1 MEVMMMEKKM
11 LVTQALDQRDLLVKK
26 ICDKIRK
33 ASFTETKKHN
43 EEKVMERR
51 VTQKEFEKEA
61 RSFYQQIIDL
71 IHWYDK
77 VDQAILRS
85 NAETIIETSYGTM
98 SIANALA
105 LRSRL
110 SCSNAYDSD
119 SNFEGN
125 LMMKLQ
131 EELNEKIRVMEQKN
145 KGLQNTAETMRLS
158 ILGKDTKTKDETPL
172 KVVDVY
178 VQENTTELIDP
189 LNVRK
194 KIDELNERR
203 ETILNELDTKIKVSN
218 ATTFV
223 EINL

>member
-61 RSFYQQIIDL
+61 RSSYQQIIDL

-110 SCSNAYDSD
+110 NCSNAYDSD

-194 KIDELNERR
+194 KINELNERR

-223 EINL
+223 EIN

>member
-1 MEVMMMEKKM
+1 MMEKKM

-61 RSFYQQIIDL
+61 RSSYQQIIDL

-110 SCSNAYDSD
+110 NCSNAYDSD
-119 SNFEGN
+119 SSFEGN

-223 EINL
+223 EIN

>member
-1 MEVMMMEKKM
+1 MMEKKM

-61 RSFYQQIIDL
+61 RSSYQQIIDL

-145 KGLQNTAETMRLS
+145 KGLQNAAETMRLS

-223 EINL
+223 EIN

>member
-61 RSFYQQIIDL
+61 RSSYQQIIDL

-85 NAETIIETSYGTM
+85 NAETMIETSYGTM

-110 SCSNAYDSD
+110 NCSNAYDSD

-158 ILGKDTKTKDETPL
+158 ILGKDAKTKDETPL

-194 KIDELNERR
+194 KINELNERR

-223 EINL
+223 EIN

>member
-1 MEVMMMEKKM
+1 MIGYPISLKIINQFIKKQINKDYTYKPS
-11 LVTQALDQRDLLVKK
+11 VTIMIVA
-26 ICDKIRK
+26 
-33 ASFTETKKHN
+33 HN

-61 RSFYQQIIDL
+61 RSSYQQIIDL

-110 SCSNAYDSD
+110 NCSNPYDSD

-223 EINL
+223 EIN

>member
-1 MEVMMMEKKM
+1 MMEKKM

-61 RSFYQQIIDL
+61 RSSYQQIIDL

-77 VDQAILRS
+77 VDQVILRS

-223 EINL
+223 EIN

>member
-61 RSFYQQIIDL
+61 RSSYQQIIDL

-110 SCSNAYDSD
+110 NCSNAYDSD

-158 ILGKDTKTKDETPL
+158 ILGKDKKTKDETPL

-194 KIDELNERR
+194 KINELNERR

-223 EINL
+223 EIN

>member
-1 MEVMMMEKKM
+1 MMEKKM

-61 RSFYQQIIDL
+61 RSSYQQIIDL

-145 KGLQNTAETMRLS
+145 KGLQNAAETMRLS

-194 KIDELNERR
+194 KINELNERR

-223 EINL
+223 EIN

>member
-1 MEVMMMEKKM
+1 MEKKM
-11 LVTQALDQRDLLVKK
+11 LVTQALNQRDLLVKK

-61 RSFYQQIIDL
+61 RSSYQQIIDL

-110 SCSNAYDSD
+110 NCSNAYDSD

-194 KIDELNERR
+194 KIDELNKRR

-223 EINL
+223 EIN

>member
-1 MEVMMMEKKM
+1 MEDIVMENKM

-26 ICDKIRK
+26 ICDKIYK

-51 VTQKEFEKEA
+51 ITQKEFEKEA
-61 RSFYQQIIDL
+61 RSSYQQIMDL

-85 NAETIIETSYGTM
+85 NASTMIETSYGTM
-98 SIANALA
+98 SIAHALA

-110 SCSNAYDSD
+110 KCNNSYDSD

-125 LMMKLQ
+125 LIIKLQ
-131 EELNEKIRVMEQKN
+131 EELDKKIQIMEQKN

-172 KVVDVY
+172 KVVETY
-178 VQENTTELIDP
+178 VKENTTELIDP

-194 KIDELNERR
+194 KIEELSEKR
-203 ETILNELDTKIKVSN
+203 EMILNELDTKIKVSN

-223 EINL
+223 EIN

>member
-1 MEVMMMEKKM
+1 
-11 LVTQALDQRDLLVKK
+11 
-26 ICDKIRK
+26 
-33 ASFTETKKHN
+33 
-43 EEKVMERR
+43 
-51 VTQKEFEKEA
+51 
-61 RSFYQQIIDL
+61 
-71 IHWYDK
+71 
-77 VDQAILRS
+77 
-85 NAETIIETSYGTM
+85 
-98 SIANALA
+98 
-105 LRSRL
+105 
-110 SCSNAYDSD
+110 
-119 SNFEGN
+119 
-125 LMMKLQ
+125 MMKLQ

-194 KIDELNERR
+194 KINELNERR

-223 EINL
+223 EIN

>member
-1 MEVMMMEKKM
+1 MMEKKM

-61 RSFYQQIIDL
+61 RSSYQQIIDL

-85 NAETIIETSYGTM
+85 NAETIIETSYGAM

-110 SCSNAYDSD
+110 NCSNAYDSD

-194 KIDELNERR
+194 KINELNERR

-223 EINL
+223 ETN

>member
-1 MEVMMMEKKM
+1 MEKKM

-61 RSFYQQIIDL
+61 RSSYQQIIDL

-110 SCSNAYDSD
+110 NCSNAYDSD

-223 EINL
+223 EIN

>member
-61 RSFYQQIIDL
+61 RSSYQQIIDL

-85 NAETIIETSYGTM
+85 NAETIIETSYGAM

-110 SCSNAYDSD
+110 NCSNAYDSD

-158 ILGKDTKTKDETPL
+158 ILGKDTKPKDETPL

-194 KIDELNERR
+194 KINELNERR

-223 EINL
+223 EIN

>member
-1 MEVMMMEKKM
+1 MMEKKM

-43 EEKVMERR
+43 EEKVMERK

-61 RSFYQQIIDL
+61 RSSYQQIIDL

-85 NAETIIETSYGTM
+85 NAETIIETSYGAM

-110 SCSNAYDSD
+110 NCSNAYDSD

-125 LMMKLQ
+125 LMMKLE

-194 KIDELNERR
+194 KINELNERR

-223 EINL
+223 EIN

>member
-1 MEVMMMEKKM
+1 MMEKKM

-43 EEKVMERR
+43 EEKVMDRK

-61 RSFYQQIIDL
+61 RSSYQQIIDL

-85 NAETIIETSYGTM
+85 NAETMIETSYGTM

-110 SCSNAYDSD
+110 NCSNAYDSD

-223 EINL
+223 EIN

>member
-43 EEKVMERR
+43 EEKVMERK

-61 RSFYQQIIDL
+61 RSSYQQIIDL

-77 VDQAILRS
+77 VDQAILLS
-85 NAETIIETSYGTM
+85 NAETMIETSYGTM

-110 SCSNAYDSD
+110 NCSNAYDSD

-172 KVVDVY
+172 KVVDAY

-223 EINL
+223 EIN

>member
-1 MEVMMMEKKM
+1 MMEKKM

-61 RSFYQQIIDL
+61 RSSYQQIIDL

-110 SCSNAYDSD
+110 NCSNAYDSD

-158 ILGKDTKTKDETPL
+158 ILGKDKKTKDETPL

-194 KIDELNERR
+194 KINELNERR

-223 EINL
+223 EIN

>member
-1 MEVMMMEKKM
+1 MMEQKM

-61 RSFYQQIIDL
+61 RSSYQQIIDL

-85 NAETIIETSYGTM
+85 NAETMIETSYGTM

-110 SCSNAYDSD
+110 NCSNAYDSD

-194 KIDELNERR
+194 KINELNERR

-223 EINL
+223 EIN

>member
-1 MEVMMMEKKM
+1 MMEKKM

-61 RSFYQQIIDL
+61 RSSYQQIIDL

-110 SCSNAYDSD
+110 NCSNAYDSD

-178 VQENTTELIDP
+178 VQENTAELIDP

-223 EINL
+223 EIN

>member
-1 MEVMMMEKKM
+1 MMEQKM

-61 RSFYQQIIDL
+61 RSSYQQIIDL

-85 NAETIIETSYGTM
+85 NAETMIETSYGTM

-105 LRSRL
+105 FRSRL
-110 SCSNAYDSD
+110 NCSNAYDSD

-194 KIDELNERR
+194 KINELNERR

-223 EINL
+223 EIN

>member
-1 MEVMMMEKKM
+1 MMEKKM

-61 RSFYQQIIDL
+61 HSSYQQIIDL

-85 NAETIIETSYGTM
+85 NAETMIETSYGTM

-110 SCSNAYDSD
+110 NCSNAYDSD

-194 KIDELNERR
+194 KINELNERR

-223 EINL
+223 EIN

>member
-1 MEVMMMEKKM
+1 MMEKKM

-61 RSFYQQIIDL
+61 RSSYQQIIDL

-85 NAETIIETSYGTM
+85 NAETIIETSYGAM

-110 SCSNAYDSD
+110 NCSNAYDSD

-158 ILGKDTKTKDETPL
+158 ILGKDTKPKDETPL

-194 KIDELNERR
+194 KINELNERR

-223 EINL
+223 EIN

>member
-61 RSFYQQIIDL
+61 RSSYQQIIDL

-145 KGLQNTAETMRLS
+145 KGLQNAAETMRLS

-223 EINL
+223 EIN

>member
-1 MEVMMMEKKM
+1 MMEQKM

-61 RSFYQQIIDL
+61 RSSYQQIIDL

-110 SCSNAYDSD
+110 NCSNAYDSD

-125 LMMKLQ
+125 LMMKLE

-223 EINL
+223 EIN

>member
-1 MEVMMMEKKM
+1 MMEKKM

-61 RSFYQQIIDL
+61 RSSYQQIIDL

-110 SCSNAYDSD
+110 NCSNAYDLD

-158 ILGKDTKTKDETPL
+158 ILGKDKKTKDETPL

-194 KIDELNERR
+194 KINELNERR

-223 EINL
+223 EIN

>member
-1 MEVMMMEKKM
+1 MMEKKM

-61 RSFYQQIIDL
+61 RSSYQQIIDL

-110 SCSNAYDSD
+110 NCSNAYDSD

-223 EINL
+223 EIN

>member
-1 MEVMMMEKKM
+1 MMEKKM

-61 RSFYQQIIDL
+61 RSSYQQIIDL

-85 NAETIIETSYGTM
+85 NAETMIETSYGTM

-110 SCSNAYDSD
+110 NCSNAYDSD

-125 LMMKLQ
+125 LMTKLQ

-189 LNVRK
+189 LNVCK
-194 KIDELNERR
+194 KINELNERR

-223 EINL
+223 EIN

>member
-61 RSFYQQIIDL
+61 RSSYQQIIDL

-110 SCSNAYDSD
+110 NCSNAYDSD

-194 KIDELNERR
+194 KIDELNKRR
-203 ETILNELDTKIKVSN
+203 
-218 ATTFV
+218 
-223 EINL
+223 

>member
-61 RSFYQQIIDL
+61 RSSYQQIIDL

-85 NAETIIETSYGTM
+85 NAETIIEISYGTM

-110 SCSNAYDSD
+110 NCSNAYDSD

-194 KIDELNERR
+194 KIDELNKRR

-223 EINL
+223 EIN

>member
-1 MEVMMMEKKM
+1 MMEKKM

-61 RSFYQQIIDL
+61 RSSYQQIIDL

-85 NAETIIETSYGTM
+85 NAETIIETSYGAM

-110 SCSNAYDSD
+110 NCSNAYDSD

-194 KIDELNERR
+194 KINELNERR

-218 ATTFV
+218 ATTFI
-223 EINL
+223 EIN

>member
-1 MEVMMMEKKM
+1 MEKKM

-61 RSFYQQIIDL
+61 RSSYQQIIDL

-85 NAETIIETSYGTM
+85 NAETMIETSYGTM

-110 SCSNAYDSD
+110 NCSNAYDSD

-131 EELNEKIRVMEQKN
+131 EEFNEKIRVMEQKN

-158 ILGKDTKTKDETPL
+158 ILGKDAKTKDETPL

-194 KIDELNERR
+194 KINELNERR

-223 EINL
+223 EIN

>member
-1 MEVMMMEKKM
+1 MMEQKM

-61 RSFYQQIIDL
+61 RSSYQQIIDL

-77 VDQAILRS
+77 VDQAILHS

-223 EINL
+223 EIN

>member
-1 MEVMMMEKKM
+1 M

-61 RSFYQQIIDL
+61 RSSYQQIIDL

-178 VQENTTELIDP
+178 VQENTAELIDP

-223 EINL
+223 EIN

>member
-1 MEVMMMEKKM
+1 MMEKKM

-61 RSFYQQIIDL
+61 RSSYQQIIDL

-85 NAETIIETSYGTM
+85 NAETIIETSYGAM

-110 SCSNAYDSD
+110 NCSNAYDSD

-178 VQENTTELIDP
+178 VQANTTELIDP

-194 KIDELNERR
+194 KINELNERR

-223 EINL
+223 EIN

>member
-1 MEVMMMEKKM
+1 MMENKM

-43 EEKVMERR
+43 EEKVMERK

-61 RSFYQQIIDL
+61 RSSYQQIIDL

-85 NAETIIETSYGTM
+85 NAETMIETSYGTM

-110 SCSNAYDSD
+110 NCSNAYDSD

-223 EINL
+223 EIN

>member
-1 MEVMMMEKKM
+1 MMEQKM

-61 RSFYQQIIDL
+61 RSSYQQIIDL

-85 NAETIIETSYGTM
+85 NAETMIETSYGTM

-110 SCSNAYDSD
+110 NCSNSYDSD

-131 EELNEKIRVMEQKN
+131 EELNEKIRIMEQKN

-223 EINL
+223 EIN